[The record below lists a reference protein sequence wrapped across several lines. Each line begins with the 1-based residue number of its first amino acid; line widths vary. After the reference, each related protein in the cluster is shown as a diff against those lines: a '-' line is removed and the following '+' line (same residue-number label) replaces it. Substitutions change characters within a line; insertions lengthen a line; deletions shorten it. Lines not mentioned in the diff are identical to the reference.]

1 QAREVR
7 DEAVEKLRDKYETK
21 IKTKEGQVDR
31 AENTLAKEEAEA
43 SSATWDIGA
52 KIFGGLLG
60 KLLGGRRS
68 SSSSTVSSAG
78 RAYKQ
83 RRDVKIAEKKI
94 EQLEELIDEL
104 EAELAEEIKEL
115 ELEFNPATVK
125 LENEVIKPYK
135 KDIDVRTVALAWLPY
150 DRDGEKAW

>member
-1 QAREVR
+1 MR
-7 DEAVEKLRDKYETK
+7 DEAVEKLRDKYEAK
-21 IKTKEGQVDR
+21 IKTREGQVDR

-52 KIFGGLLG
+52 KVLGGLLG
-60 KLLGGRRS
+60 NLFGGRRS

-94 EQLEELIDEL
+94 EQLEDDITEL
-104 EAELAEEIKEL
+104 EAELAEEIEEIEL
-115 ELEFNPATVK
+115 DFDPTTVK
-125 LENEVIKPYK
+125 LENESIKPYK
-135 KDIDVRTVALAWLPY
+135 KDIDLRTVALVWLPY
-150 DRDGEKAW
+150 DRSGEKVW